1 MYIDNWISQLNSD
14 SRVLDGSGGMNTFR
28 SNRWTARLKCFK
40 LIPTSA
46 FRQFSIGGAFFVRFQ
61 RFVGHACWIIIR
73 SDLYVLIP
81 RHSFERYLCFVG
93 TLQI

>member
-1 MYIDNWISQLNSD
+1 MYIDNRISQLNSD

-61 RFVGHACWIIIR
+61 RCVGPILDILDR
-73 SDLYVLIP
+73 SDLYI
-81 RHSFERYLCFVG
+81 Y
-93 TLQI
+93 I